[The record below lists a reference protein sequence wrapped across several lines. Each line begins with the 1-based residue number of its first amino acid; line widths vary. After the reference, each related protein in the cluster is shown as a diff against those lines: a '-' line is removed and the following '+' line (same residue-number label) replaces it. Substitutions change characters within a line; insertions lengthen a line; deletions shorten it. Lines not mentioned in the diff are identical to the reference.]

1 MIIDCENKLTDK
13 QIKELKTSLNLM
25 INNIVKYLKKKQN
38 NVDKTVFNIVFNNGD
53 KFSIICLNKYFN
65 KVSYIN
71 KYGEEQDII
80 PLQSALN
87 INKYVKDIENNI
99 KIHRNNLSFIA
110 YYTEQPIDKI
120 IPLYAK
126 DNTSLRKELYY
137 KNYCQYVD
145 IVKSRNNFLI
155 DEKDIDID

>member
-25 INNIVKYLKKKQN
+25 INNIVKYLKKRQN

-87 INKYVKDIENNI
+87 IVFEFILAISEI
-99 KIHRNNLSFIA
+99 LSANLSFTA

-137 KNYCQYVD
+137 KNYCQYID
-145 IVKSRNNFLI
+145 IVKTRNDFLLDENNIGI
-155 DEKDIDID
+155 D

>member
-25 INNIVKYLKKKQN
+25 INNIVKYLKKRQN

-71 KYGEEQDII
+71 KY
-80 PLQSALN
+80 
-87 INKYVKDIENNI
+87 INCHFCAHFVHIE
-99 KIHRNNLSFIA
+99 F
-110 YYTEQPIDKI
+110 
-120 IPLYAK
+120 
-126 DNTSLRKELYY
+126 
-137 KNYCQYVD
+137 V
-145 IVKSRNNFLI
+145 
-155 DEKDIDID
+155 